1 MSFLDSLEDSV
12 KAMESRAEADPEEAR
27 KRQAARLAE
36 KNAALAAQPAA
47 DELKSGKFTP
57 ELLNHCAVIG
67 HGLRTKVQI
76 TWVGTTLRLQ
86 AKERKLELRPTPE
99 GIVAV
104 FFQDDREIKSQPLD
118 LKTDPEEFAKL
129 WLLQ

>member
-36 KNAALAAQPAA
+36 KNAAIAVQPAA
-47 DELKSGKFTP
+47 DELKSGKFTS
-57 ELLNHCAVIG
+57 ELLNQCAVIG

-86 AKERKLELRPTPE
+86 AKEKKLELRPMPE
-99 GIVAV
+99 GILAV
-104 FFQDDREIKSQPLD
+104 FFQDDQEIKSQPLD
-118 LKTDPEEFAKL
+118 LKSDPEQFAKL
-129 WLLQ
+129 WLVQ